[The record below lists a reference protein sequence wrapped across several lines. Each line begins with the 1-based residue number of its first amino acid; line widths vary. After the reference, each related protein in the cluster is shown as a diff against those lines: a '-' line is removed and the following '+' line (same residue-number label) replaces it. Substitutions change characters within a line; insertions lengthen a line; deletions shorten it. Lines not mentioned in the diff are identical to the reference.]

1 MRVMASE
8 PTLQAGLAG
17 ALGGAGP
24 FTVFAPD
31 DDAFNAA
38 CKKLG
43 VTKLALMDLPNLG
56 DVLKAH
62 VVAGAVLSSDLKEG
76 QVVETLGGKK
86 VTITLAGGAK
96 VNGIKIKKADVKAAN
111 GIIHAITGAPCQ
123 ACRSA
128 SPPHS
133 LARRTEVIL

>member
-1 MRVMASE
+1 MQLTLASLSGLVSKNANFAILGSAI
-8 PTLQAGLAG
+8 TKAGLAG

-31 DDAFNAA
+31 DDAFSAA

-43 VTKLALMDLPNLG
+43 VSKLALMDLPNLG

-62 VVAGAVLSSDLKEG
+62 VVAGSVLSGDLKEG
-76 QVVETLGGKK
+76 QEVETLAGKK
-86 VTITLAGGAK
+86 LKITLAGGAK

-111 GIIHAITGAPCQ
+111 GAGSRRQPLA
-123 ACRSA
+123 ACV
-128 SPPHS
+128 P
-133 LARRTEVIL
+133 